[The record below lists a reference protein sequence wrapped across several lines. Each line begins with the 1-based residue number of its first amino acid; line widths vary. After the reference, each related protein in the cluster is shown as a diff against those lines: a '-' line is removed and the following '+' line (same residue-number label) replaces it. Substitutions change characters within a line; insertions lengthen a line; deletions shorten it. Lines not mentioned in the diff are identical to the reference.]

1 MKKKEIEQ
9 NLLSAVK
16 GIEKNQFHEI
26 LKDIDS
32 VEVEEAMVIKDDKK
46 KSVVW
51 YKPILATA
59 MALVLFF
66 SGITYNNFVNGV
78 NARVSLDVNPSIEI
92 DLNKKNKVVDVIANN
107 DDGLTILDDMDL
119 KGSDIKVTLN
129 ALIGSM
135 LRHGYLTEMR
145 NSILLSVDSNDLEKA
160 KTLEEELLK
169 EIEKILG
176 TGDFES
182 SVIAQTVTEDKE
194 IKALAEKYRISQGK
208 AQLIQ
213 EVMEESPTY
222 KFEDLSKL
230 SINELNLLKK
240 NESDKLTVTGKAS
253 DKEYIGS
260 DKALEAAL
268 NDAGVKK
275 ENATIDKI
283 ELDFDDGYMIYE
295 VDFFTDDAEYEY
307 EIDALKG
314 TVINKEIE
322 KKQVVATPTPTPVPT
337 PKPTP
342 TPAPTPDQS
351 KAQQSTPKPTPV
363 STPAPTPKPTPVPTP
378 ASTPKPTPVPTP
390 APTPKPTP
398 VPTPAPTPKPTPTP
412 APATPS
418 IISGDQAKANALSYA
433 GVSANS
439 ISAYYIEYDSE
450 DGKYDIE
457 FNVGTTEYDVEVN
470 AYNGQVIKFEK
481 DEDDDYKPAAAP
493 QQTQVAA
500 PAPTPVPTPAPTPTP
515 APVQT
520 QQAAPKA
527 TPTPAPVAP
536 SIISSDQA
544 KNIAFGHAGVGNV
557 SDLSIDLDDGKY
569 EIDFK
574 SGGYEYEYEINA
586 ANGAILESKK
596 EADD

>member
-363 STPAPTPKPTPVPTP
+363 STPAPTPKPTP
-378 ASTPKPTPVPTP
+378 
-390 APTPKPTP
+390 
-398 VPTPAPTPKPTPTP
+398 TP